1 MTTATQTLT
10 IHHSNGNQT
19 RYADTMRDAIR
30 VLKSQYGE
38 DVVIHDE
45 WEPVNF
51 DGSRE
56 RKLVWANEEDADN
69 DAGQNAVAEI
79 IRSV

>member
-1 MTTATQTLT
+1 MTTATKTLA

-30 VLKSQYGE
+30 ILKSQYGQ
-38 DVVIHDE
+38 DVVVNDDWDE
-45 WEPVNF
+45 LGV
-51 DGSRE
+51 GRE

-79 IRSV
+79 IRSA